1 MNTASRTILCL
12 PNKGLRNCNTHQGV
26 DHFLRTE
33 YRVDTYHVQN
43 LEYLD
48 RGFDFDEFNDI
59 DDEYEGMTIVEPLN
73 TLDAIQFLNGY
84 NL

>member
-1 MNTASRTILCL
+1 MQLRSANFATAGAQS
-12 PNKGLRNCNTHQGV
+12 KCNTHQGV

-48 RGFDFDEFNDI
+48 QFNDI

>member
-1 MNTASRTILCL
+1 MHTLPRDILRL

-26 DHFLRTE
+26 DDFLRTE

-59 DDEYEGMTIVEPLN
+59 DDEYEGLTIVEPLN
-73 TLDAIQFLNGY
+73 TLDAIQFLSGY

>member
-1 MNTASRTILCL
+1 MHTAQRVTLRL

-26 DHFLRTE
+26 DDFLRTE

-73 TLDAIQFLNGY
+73 TFDTIQFLAGY
-84 NL
+84 NV